1 MQSLN
6 VQGKSQQEQIQDEP
20 CLTAHKHTHNTKIK
34 YFSQLITGL

>member
-20 CLTAHKHTHNTKIK
+20 CLTAHKHTQH
-34 YFSQLITGL
+34 